1 MTVTD
6 INDENNIIIARQQQR
21 RGLKQ
26 DLPQPL
32 RPGEFGWAVDSQQ
45 LYIGAD
51 PTNPAAADY
60 NNASAFETT
69 VNAREHTIS
78 IANNQILAFTVP
90 FVKYTQTEYNGITT
104 VKSWNPTYARS
115 TISSTL
121 RPECKH
127 SSSDLAVFSPQVT
140 QTTDTDIS
148 IPNVSSSVIYVNG
161 VPTQD
166 DFANIRVGDIATVE
180 TTTGSLEASVTSIQR
195 DSGTGDYIVG
205 LDQAVTTALNANVSF
220 RYNAMKNMFT
230 GQQFTSTDVT
240 VKKSGV
246 KLTGEANSSITG
258 VPSAAFEYT
267 FNTSNSFKDGVHQ
280 LVLGTAPTARDTI
293 TLNYYDSAD
302 VQTAIAGNSVTG
314 NVSAYVNVPS
324 FYTEFN
330 IPDYRQLKNE
340 FIQVSDTTG
349 LGFIGLENKHVQ
361 SVADSTANLDSIVN
375 LTLGNLLISR
385 NDNIFA
391 TSNCDIEVT
400 PNQYTVEVA
409 ATVATQFSP
418 VTEQSG
424 AYRYNRVKLVST
436 SNLSRYF
443 HNRHFDVLSVTSGS
457 LTFELPTKNFDLT
470 RSCNVDLGSIARYPG
485 NGYTGVGSDTVATIK
500 GDSTGI
506 RVDDWVR
513 VVDSAGTNEL
523 HDTVFKAIAVRDGQV
538 DIRVDASYILT
549 GNAVP
554 TFSTNHTNLLVTNHG
569 STEATVNTTVQAYSV
584 DNELTSEVGNIN
596 ISSVSVPYASGVQS
610 VDSANITSN
619 TFFLDNYSVGT
630 ASALSTATGT
640 YFANVDP
647 SYDNISVV
655 PVLAINLSANTSLAE
670 AVTTV
675 NQPLVPTKLGLDP
688 EQIFPQIDYAPNYT
702 GLNRIYLTQDPG
714 YSSVDQGGLEFSLFE
729 DRNTATLSVFKI
741 PAGEYNRDSNTVR
754 AKLEKWMNQL
764 MQSRDVNL
772 FSSILLAGTAYKTF
786 PYTETGVT
794 NRFYNETITS
804 AFDNYSLT
812 IDDTYGD
819 VLFCD
824 REEASIFNNIVNT
837 SYYESPIDTANDEQN
852 GVKGLLNNK
861 NNIEIQTREQAGIG
875 ATFLNFP
882 TTSQGIILRTTAPNT
897 TVITLPSDVYNCYV
911 IEYSMQSYGPT
922 AIDTY
927 TRTGTLVAAVNFN
940 INDVAI
946 NDRFSSVYNKV
957 DGAPVVEPRFIAAI
971 SGTDVVLQ
979 LEELFR
985 DPLSPIPGDTLAH
998 SFDADLL
1005 VKFVARRWSSLED

>member
-60 NNASAFETT
+60 NNASTFETT
-69 VNAREHTIS
+69 VNARPNTIS
-78 IANNQILAFTVP
+78 IANNQIIAFTVP
-90 FVKYTQTEYNGITT
+90 FVKYSQAEYNGITT

-115 TISSTL
+115 TISSEL

-127 SSSDLAVFSPQVT
+127 TSADFAVFSPQVT
-140 QTTDTDIS
+140 QTTNTDIS
-148 IPNVSSSVIYVNG
+148 IPGVSSTTIYING

-180 TTTGSLEASVTSIQR
+180 TTTGTIESSVTGITF
-195 DSGTGDYIVG
+195 DTGTGDYIVE
-205 LDQAVTTALNANVSF
+205 LDQAVTTSLNANVSF
-220 RYNAMKNMFT
+220 RYNAMKNIFT
-230 GQQFTSTDVT
+230 GQEFTSADVT

-246 KLTGEANSSITG
+246 KLSGEANSSLT

-267 FNTSNSFKDGVHQ
+267 FSTSNSFNDGVHQ
-280 LVLGTAPTARDTI
+280 LVLRTAPTPSDTVS
-293 TLNYYDSAD
+293 LNYYDSTD
-302 VQTAIAGNSVTG
+302 VRNAILGNPVTG

-330 IPDYRQLKNE
+330 IPEYRQIPEE

-349 LGFIGLENKHVQ
+349 LGFVGLQNKHVQ
-361 SVADSTANLDSIVN
+361 SVADSTANVDSITS

-385 NDNIFA
+385 NDNVFP
-391 TSNCDIEVT
+391 TSNCDIEVN
-400 PNQYTVEVA
+400 PSQYTVDVA
-409 ATVATQFSP
+409 PVVANQFSP

-424 AYRYNRVKLVST
+424 AYRYNRVKIVST
-436 SNLSRYF
+436 SNLNRYF
-443 HNRHFDVLSVTSGS
+443 HNRHFDVLAVNTGSGS
-457 LTFELPTKNFDLT
+457 LTFELPTKNFSLT
-470 RSCNVDLGSIARYPG
+470 RSCNIDLGSLARYPG

-500 GDSTGI
+500 TDSDGI

-513 VVDSAGTNEL
+513 IVDAAGTNEL
-523 HDTVFKAIAVRDGQV
+523 HDTVFKAIAVRSGQV
-538 DIRVDASYILT
+538 DIRVDASYVYS

-554 TFSTNHTNLLVTNHG
+554 TFSANHTDLLLTNHG
-569 STEATVNTTVQAYSV
+569 GTEAEVNTTVQAYSV
-584 DNELTSEVGNIN
+584 VNELTGEVGNIN
-596 ISSVSVPYASGVQS
+596 ISSVSVPYASGIQS
-610 VDSANITSN
+610 VDNANITTN
-619 TFFLDNYSVGT
+619 TFFLDSYSVGT
-630 ASALSTATGT
+630 ASALSTATGS
-640 YFANVDP
+640 YIANVDP

-655 PVLAINLSANTSLAE
+655 PVLAINLNANTSLAE
-670 AVTTV
+670 AVTTI
-675 NQPLVPTKLGLDP
+675 NKPLVATKLGLDP
-688 EQIFPQIDYAPNYT
+688 EQIFPQMDYVP
-702 GLNRIYLTQDPG
+702 GQLNRVFITQDPG
-714 YSSVDQGGLEFSLFE
+714 YSSIAAGGLDFSLFE
-729 DRNTATLSVFKI
+729 DRNTPTLSVFKL
-741 PAGEYNRDSNTVR
+741 PTGEYNRNTNTVR

-772 FSSILLAGTAYKTF
+772 FSSILLAGDAYKDF
-786 PYTETGVT
+786 PYTETDAT

-804 AFDNYSLT
+804 AFGIYNLT

-824 REEASIFNNIVNT
+824 REEASIFNTIVNT
-837 SYYESPIDTANDEQN
+837 AYYESPVDRNADEQN
-852 GVKGLLNNK
+852 GVRGLLNNK

-882 TTSQGIILRTTAPNT
+882 TTSQGTILRTTLPNT
-897 TVITLPSDVYNCYV
+897 NIITLPSDVYNCYI
-911 IEYSMQSYGPT
+911 IEYSMQSVGAT

-927 TRTGTLVAAVNFN
+927 TRAGTLVASANFD
-940 INDVAI
+940 INEVAI
-946 NDRFSSVYNKV
+946 NDRFSSVWNKV
-957 DGAPVVEPRFIAAI
+957 DGAPVVEPRFIATI
-971 SGTDVVLQ
+971 DGTDVILQ

-985 DPLSPIPGDTLAH
+985 DPLNPTPGDTLAH

-1005 VKFVARRWSSLED
+1005 IKFVARRWSSLED